1 MSGLTVMLL
10 AWAFCIGWSA
20 FVIMTQKNVHPKAL
34 FYLFFVELWERFS
47 YYGMRA
53 LLVLYMVAEIAD
65 GGFGFA
71 EEKAYGIYA
80 SYGAMV
86 YATPLIGGY
95 LAEKF
100 LGYRK
105 AIMWGAILMALG
117 HFAMAF
123 ENQTIFLTALALLIL
138 GNGFFKPNISSLIGT
153 YYGLKDPRRDGA
165 FTIFYM
171 GINIGAFLTP
181 LTCGYLGETY
191 GWHIGFG
198 IAGIGMVIGLIIF
211 MIAARSGAL
220 GDKGLPPGTLAD
232 EDAKNTDGIPNVFE
246 DDHLVD
252 SHLTK
257 EQVTFTNEMSVDPG
271 PPVATPGI
279 NTKDLIIFGCTF
291 LAIPLLFFLI
301 NHNEILDY
309 TLPLLI
315 GGSWLALFIY
325 SFMQEKVAGDRL
337 RVVLIMFFFPVIFWT
352 FFELA
357 GSALTIFTAKNVAMP
372 SWLTTASFQSINP
385 FFIMLFAPV
394 FSWMWVKLSQKN
406 MEPSAPVKFAIGL
419 VLLGLGYFVLN
430 LGVGGAGDTAKISWI
445 FMVALYFLHTMG
457 ELALSPVGLSLVTKL
472 SPAKVVGLIMGFWMM
487 TSSLAHLV
495 GGWIAKHTAVPEG
508 TSAEESLRVSMDVF
522 NQLGGFAIGAGAV
535 LFVLSFILKK
545 WMHGVK

>member
-1 MSGLTVMLL
+1 MSGLTVMIL
-10 AWAFCIGWSA
+10 AWVFCIGWSA

-65 GGFGFA
+65 GGFGFS

-123 ENQTIFLTALALLIL
+123 ENNTIFLTALGLLIL
-138 GNGFFKPNISSLIGT
+138 GNGFFKPNISSLIGK

-181 LTCGYLGETY
+181 LTCGYLGQTY

-211 MIAARSGAL
+211 MFAARSGAL

-232 EDAKNTDGIPNVFE
+232 EDPSDVDGIPNVFE
-246 DDHLVD
+246 DDHLID
-252 SHLTK
+252 SHLTQ
-257 EQVTFTNEMSVDPG
+257 EQEGTYDLSPG
-271 PPVATPGI
+271 EAVATPGV
-279 NTKDLIIFGCTF
+279 TSRDLIIYGCTF
-291 LAIPLLFFLI
+291 LALPILFFLI

-309 TLPLLI
+309 TLPVLI
-315 GGSWLALFIY
+315 GGAWVALLGW
-325 SFMQEKVAGDRL
+325 SFTREKVEGDRL
-337 RVVLIMFFFPVIFWT
+337 RVLLIMFFFPVIFWT

-357 GSALTIFTAKNVAMP
+357 GSALTIFTLKNVSMP
-372 SWLTTASFQSINP
+372 SWLTAASFQSVNP

-394 FSWMWVKLSQKN
+394 FSWLWIRLSQRN

-419 VLLGLGYFVLN
+419 VLLGSGFLVLN
-430 LGVGGAGDTAKISWI
+430 LGVGMSDGAKISWL

-472 SPAKVVGLIMGFWMM
+472 SPMKVVGLVMGFWMM

-495 GGWIAKHTAVPEG
+495 GGWIAKYTAVPDG
-508 TSAEESLRVSMDVF
+508 TPAEESLRVSMGVF
-522 NQLGGFAIGAGAV
+522 NQLGFFAIGAGV
-535 LFVLSFILKK
+535 LLFLLSFILKK

>member
-1 MSGLTVMLL
+1 MSGLSVMIL
-10 AWAFCIGWSA
+10 AWVFCIGWSA
-20 FVIMTQKNVHPKAL
+20 FVIMTQRNVHPKAL

-65 GGFGFA
+65 GGFGFP

-86 YATPLIGGY
+86 YATPLLGGY

-105 AIMWGAILMALG
+105 AIMWGAVLMALG

-123 ENQTIFLTALALLIL
+123 EHHTIFLTALALLIL
-138 GNGFFKPNISSLIGT
+138 GNGFFKPNISSLIGK

-181 LTCGYLGETY
+181 LTCGFIGETY
-191 GWHIGFG
+191 GWHYGFS
-198 IAGIGMVIGLIIF
+198 IAGIGMVVGLIIF
-211 MIAARSGAL
+211 FIASKTGVL
-220 GDKGLPPGTLAD
+220 GDKGLAPGTLASD
-232 EDAKNTDGIPNVFE
+232 DPADTDGVPNVFE
-246 DDHLVD
+246 DDHLID
-252 SHLTK
+252 SHLTTEQEAGK
-257 EQVTFTNEMSVDPG
+257 EALKVGEAVTHMGKFKMSD
-271 PPVATPGI
+271 A
-279 NTKDLIIFGCTF
+279 IIYIASFA
-291 LAIPLLFFLI
+291 AIPLLFFLI
-301 NHNEILDY
+301 NHNEILDIF
-309 TLPLLI
+309 LPLLI
-315 GGSWLALFIY
+315 GGAWLALMGW
-325 SFMQEKVAGDRL
+325 SFTREKVEGDRL

-385 FFIMLFAPV
+385 LFIMLFAPL
-394 FSWMWVKLSQKN
+394 FSWMWVKLSQSN
-406 MEPSAPVKFAIGL
+406 REPNAPVKFAIGL
-419 VLLGLGYFVLN
+419 VLLGLGYLVLN
-430 LGVGGAGDTAKISWI
+430 LGVGMSDGAKISWL

-457 ELALSPVGLSLVTKL
+457 ELTLSPVGLSLVTKL
-472 SPAKVVGLIMGFWMM
+472 SPLKIVGLIMGFWMM

-495 GGWIAKHTAVPEG
+495 GGWIAKHTAVPDG
-508 TSAEESLRVSMDVF
+508 TSAEESLRISMGVF
-522 NQLGGFAIGAGAV
+522 NQLGLFAIGAGAV
-535 LFVLSFILKK
+535 LFLLSFILRK

>member
-1 MSGLTVMLL
+1 MSGLMVMIL
-10 AWAFCIGWSA
+10 AWVFCIGWSA

-65 GGFGFA
+65 GGFGF
-71 EEKAYGIYA
+71 EEGKAYGIYA

-95 LAEKF
+95 LAEKY

-123 ENQTIFLTALALLIL
+123 ENNTVFLLALGLLIL
-138 GNGFFKPNISSLIGT
+138 GNGFFKPNISSLIGK

-181 LTCGYLGETY
+181 LTCGYIGQTF
-191 GWHIGFG
+191 GWHYGFG
-198 IAGIGMVIGLIIF
+198 IAGIGMVIGLIVF
-211 MIAARSGAL
+211 LIAAKSGSL

-232 EDAKNTDGIPNVFE
+232 EDSADKDGIPNVFE
-246 DDHLVD
+246 DDHLID
-252 SHLTK
+252 SHLT
-257 EQVTFTNEMSVDPG
+257 EGAVEEGTYDLSPG
-271 PPVATPGI
+271 KPMATPGL
-279 NTKDLIIFGCTF
+279 NRTDLIIYACTF
-291 LAIPLLFFLI
+291 LALPILFFLI

-309 TLPLLI
+309 TLPVLI
-315 GGSWLALFIY
+315 GGAWVSLMVW
-325 SFMQEKVAGDRL
+325 SFTQEKVDGDRL
-337 RVVLIMFFFPVIFWT
+337 RVLLIMFFFPVIFWT

-357 GSALTIFTAKNVAMP
+357 GSALTIFTLKNVEMP
-372 SWLTTASFQSINP
+372 SWLTAASFQSINP
-385 FFIMLFAPV
+385 FFIMMFAPV
-394 FSWMWVKLSQKN
+394 FSWLWIKLSQRN
-406 MEPSAPVKFAIGL
+406 IEPNAPVKFSIGL
-419 VLLGLGYFVLN
+419 VLLGLGFLVLN
-430 LGVGGAGDTAKISWI
+430 IGVGMSDGAKISWL

-457 ELALSPVGLSLVTKL
+457 ELTLSPVGLSLVTKL
-472 SPAKVVGLIMGFWMM
+472 SPMKVVGLIMGFWMM

-495 GGWIAKHTAVPEG
+495 GGWIAKYTAVPDG
-508 TSAEESLRVSMDVF
+508 TSAAESLNVSMGVF
-522 NQLGGFAIGAGAV
+522 NQLGLFAIGAGAV
-535 LFVLSFILKK
+535 LFALSFILRK

>member
-1 MSGLTVMLL
+1 MSGLTVMIL
-10 AWAFCIGWSA
+10 AWVFCIAWSG
-20 FVIMTQKNVHPKAL
+20 FVIMTQRKVHPKAL

-105 AIMWGAILMALG
+105 AIMWGAVLMALG

-123 ENQTIFLTALALLIL
+123 ENQMIFLMALALLIL
-138 GNGFFKPNISSLIGT
+138 GNGFFKPNISSLIGK

-181 LTCGYLGETY
+181 LTCGYLGSTY
-191 GWHIGFG
+191 GWHVGFG
-198 IAGIGMVIGLIIF
+198 IAGVGMVIGLIIF
-211 MIAARSGAL
+211 WIAARSGVL
-220 GDKGLPPGTLAD
+220 GDKGLPPGTLPN
-232 EDAKNTDGIPNVFE
+232 EDAADKDGMPNVFE
-246 DDHLVD
+246 DDHLID
-252 SHLTK
+252 SQLATTQ
-257 EQVTFTNEMSVDPG
+257 EGSETLDVGE
-271 PPVATPGI
+271 PVATPGLNMTDI
-279 NTKDLIIFGCTF
+279 IIFGSTF
-291 LAIPLLFFLI
+291 LCIPLLFFLI

-309 TLPLLI
+309 SLPVLI
-315 GGSWLALFIY
+315 GAAWLGLFVY
-325 SFMQEKVAGDRL
+325 SFFQEKVEGDRL
-337 RVVLIMFFFPVIFWT
+337 RVILIMFFFPVIFWT

-357 GSALTIFTAKNVAMP
+357 GSALTIFTAKNVEMP
-372 SWLTTASFQSINP
+372 SWLTAASFQSVNP
-385 FFIMLFAPV
+385 LFIMLFAPV

-406 MEPSAPVKFAIGL
+406 MEPNAPVKFAIGL
-419 VLLGLGYFVLN
+419 VLLGLGYLVLN
-430 LGVGGAGDTAKISWI
+430 LGVGMSEGAKISWL

-472 SPAKVVGLIMGFWMM
+472 SPAKVVGLIMGFWLM

-495 GGWIAKHTAVPEG
+495 GGWIAKFTAVPEG
-508 TSAEESLRVSMDVF
+508 TPAEESLNISMGVF
-522 NQLGGFAIGAGAV
+522 NQLGIFAIGAGV
-535 LFVLSFILKK
+535 LLFLLSFILRK